1 MIAKGIN
8 ILKKRLDN
16 EGILKM
22 VNKDEAK
29 AAQVLQE
36 AEQKRVKT
44 CYAEIEKILEKYNCR
59 METDVRFIGR
69 EIFRSVVILPKRDQR
84 DPGLMPGKGIRDNP
98 VIE

>member
-1 MIAKGIN
+1 
-8 ILKKRLDN
+8 
-16 EGILKM
+16 M
-22 VNKDEAK
+22 VDKDEAK

-36 AEQKRVKT
+36 AEQKRIKA

-84 DPGLMPGKGIRDNP
+84 DPGLMPGQGRGDDQ
-98 VIE
+98 V